1 MQKSY
6 EHTHTHKGNQ
16 STPPKNGP
24 LSKKESQPQPPRPL
38 SPPSHFYLKTK
49 KQTTPGRSSV
59 PTIVPTPSAT
69 FVPRLRARPTSQ
81 PASHFGASEGIPSS
95 ATGANRAGREG
106 TAAVTDSGASLAN
119 DAPLTHTHT
128 RTHARTHE
136 HADETTNTLEHKR
149 PTAAATA
156 PPTPKFRIHNGRAA
170 NSPCPTDCTRP
181 KQGRSNSIS
190 VLTFLRS
197 FFFFCPA
204 FIPRVFL
211 SSSHVS
217 CNAATDAL
225 TLQTI
230 AKKSAA
236 LCAPRSHS
244 DSTRKQQQR
253 SPRRFHSSIC
263 LLFPFFLTQSL
274 PVSSFSRFSAFFSGA
289 ATNVVG
295 SPLSLF
301 SCRANHSTGNAF
313 ARNSSDQ
320 PRVKKQ
326 QKKRPVSA

>member
-1 MQKSY
+1 MTNAERRVPDCPRSTCFSQWRRRGEDKYSPAGSY
-6 EHTHTHKGNQ
+6 ENQ
-16 STPPKNGP
+16 P
-24 LSKKESQPQPPRPL
+24 
-38 SPPSHFYLKTK
+38 
-49 KQTTPGRSSV
+49 
-59 PTIVPTPSAT
+59 A
-69 FVPRLRARPTSQ
+69 SQ
-81 PASHFGASEGIPSS
+81 PASQFGASEGIPSS

-217 CNAATDAL
+217 CNAAADAL

-230 AKKSAA
+230 AKKKKKNKA
-236 LCAPRSHS
+236 LRC
-244 DSTRKQQQR
+244 
-253 SPRRFHSSIC
+253 
-263 LLFPFFLTQSL
+263 SL
-274 PVSSFSRFSAFFSGA
+274 PEVIPIQPANSNNARREDFTPQFVFFS
-289 ATNVVG
+289 
-295 SPLSLF
+295 LSF
-301 SCRANHSTGNAF
+301 
-313 ARNSSDQ
+313 
-320 PRVKKQ
+320 
-326 QKKRPVSA
+326 